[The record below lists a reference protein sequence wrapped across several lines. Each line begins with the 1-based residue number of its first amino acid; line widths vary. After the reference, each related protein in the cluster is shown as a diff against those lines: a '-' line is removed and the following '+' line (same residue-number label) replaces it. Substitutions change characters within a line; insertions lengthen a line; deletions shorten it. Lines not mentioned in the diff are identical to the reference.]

1 MGCFGV
7 VLAVNHLPPFR
18 KIPTFGKAKQ
28 PPIDTLPMHTRRFL
42 GLIVGISTTLAFSAR
57 AQVTETEK
65 EVPTTVKETQEPAV
79 EQELRS
85 FKEWVRLQSDKI
97 STTTRAEWPTI
108 KSDFARQS
116 NKIESGFQNLSESSK
131 RDFLELKTRFHE
143 LESKPMAD
151 EVPLQAEE
159 VKLREKELLG
169 SFGNVRTI
177 SPIHMREAYI
187 TFMQNVRAKR
197 QNWTSRDWDYAD
209 YILQNLGKRKAT
221 VEEKL
226 STLDE
231 IKIRTLIGEF
241 YTLRS
246 GQEFKEQQK
255 AKNK

>member
-1 MGCFGV
+1 M
-7 VLAVNHLPPFR
+7 R
-18 KIPTFGKAKQ
+18 KGNV
-28 PPIDTLPMHTRRFL
+28 L
-42 GLIVGISTTLAFSAR
+42 GLMLGLSVLCATTGW
-57 AQVTETEK
+57 AQTQEETK
-65 EVPTTVKETQEPAV
+65 PTKETHEAAA
-79 EQELRS
+79 EQDLRS
-85 FKEWVRLQSDKI
+85 FKEWMRTQSDKI

-108 KSDFARQS
+108 KSDFARQA
-116 NKIESGFQNLSESSK
+116 NKIENSFQNLSENSK
-131 RDFLELKTRFHE
+131 REFLELKTRFQE

-159 VKLREKELLG
+159 VRLREKELLG
-169 SFGNVRTI
+169 SFSNVQGI

-187 TFMQNVRAKR
+187 RFMQNVRAKR

-241 YTLRS
+241 HTLRS
-246 GQEFKEQQK
+246 GQEFKESQRAKKQK
-255 AKNK
+255 